1 MPYSVGDTRSVTPW
15 KNTDFPLFANSVR
28 WSKTVQNTSAR
39 SVQGVQSLFTPCCQ
53 EHADGHLSLA
63 IIKSVD
69 ILRKLQVLLTQ
80 SASIYFEVPRVLSGY
95 LTKNVRLH
103 LY

>member
-1 MPYSVGDTRSVTPW
+1 MSLRGRKLTFSSQQAP
-15 KNTDFPLFANSVR
+15 FANSFKC
-28 WSKTVQNTSAR
+28 SKQVQNTSAR
-39 SVQGVQSLFTPCCQ
+39 TVQGVQSLFTPGCQ

-80 SASIYFEVPRVLSGY
+80 RATIYFEVPRVPSGY